1 MSIISEKVEKSVNKT
16 SFDDDEVN
24 FEEAVI
30 ETSAVADEDW
40 AAKTENWQ
48 EAAESEAVQAA
59 TEEGWAS
66 WNETQQYKRQESR
79 DSNIQVRLVITL
91 KPKDTYIGSKSLSK
105 NRAFLHLCNTI
116 CGTFRTPPSPSK
128 CYSPLTLMPSLR
140 PTIAPGMNFVTP
152 FWPKFNPL
160 LSTP

>member
-1 MSIISEKVEKSVNKT
+1 MFKYVNFQTCPNLSCLKLPQVSIISEKVDKSVNKT

-30 ETSAVADEDW
+30 ETSAGADEDW
-40 AAKTENWQ
+40 AAKAENWQ

-79 DSNIQVRLVITL
+79 DSNIQVRILFYSIGADINQTCKKFKHQRREHWLQKLEYVIGADEIT
-91 KPKDTYIGSKSLSK
+91 K
-105 NRAFLHLCNTI
+105 H
-116 CGTFRTPPSPSK
+116 
-128 CYSPLTLMPSLR
+128 
-140 PTIAPGMNFVTP
+140 
-152 FWPKFNPL
+152 
-160 LSTP
+160 